1 MIKLSGEMLSLKEV
15 ERVSEGEEVSLSD
28 DVPHKVEKSA
38 RFIEEIAS
46 QGKVVYGVT
55 TGFGKLCD
63 TVIPPDEVSKLQENL
78 LMSHAS
84 GMGDPMLEK
93 NVRAG
98 IVVRINSLARGYSGV
113 RLETLEKLVE
123 ILNKHIYP
131 YVPMYGSVGA
141 SGDLAPLAHI
151 SLLIIGRGKVIHNG
165 VVRDFSEVMGDYQ
178 FVPLKSLKAKE
189 GLALINGTAVEAGI
203 AALLVRKA
211 FYLFDLSLKAAAM
224 SFEALRGRRE
234 AFDRRIQELRGIP
247 EQIEVADFVLKE
259 VEGSKLIN
267 SVPRVQDAYSL
278 RCIPSVYGAILSA
291 LRYVEDTILR
301 EINAV
306 TDNPLVFAD
315 DGDVLSGG
323 NFHAEPVA
331 LVMDHFAVA
340 LSEIASIS
348 ERRMNRLLNPALSE
362 LPAFLVKHSGL
373 NSGMMIVQYTAA
385 SLVSEN
391 KALAHPAS
399 VDSIPVSADQEDHVS
414 MGMNAVIKSEKVLK
428 NLQWVVA
435 SELLVAAQAVD
446 FYGKENLGKGTR
458 SVYEVIRSKV
468 PFAEKD
474 REFSYDLKAIFDLL
488 ESRSI

>member
-28 DVPHKVEKSA
+28 DVPHKVERSA

-63 TVIPPDEVSKLQENL
+63 TVIPSDEVGKLQENL

-84 GMGDPMLEK
+84 GMGNPMSEK

-131 YVPMYGSVGA
+131 YVPIYGSVGA

-151 SLLIIGRGKVIHNG
+151 SLLIIGKGKVIHNG
-165 VVRDFSEVMGDYQ
+165 VLRNFSEVMNDYQ
-178 FVPLKSLKAKE
+178 FTPINNLKAKE

-203 AALLVRKA
+203 SALLIRKA
-211 FYLFDLSLKAAAM
+211 FYLFDASLKAAAM
-224 SFEALRGRRE
+224 SLEALRGRRE

-247 EQIEVADFVLKE
+247 EQREVAEFVLNE
-259 VEGSKLIN
+259 VEGSRLTN

-291 LRYVEDTILR
+291 LRYVQDTILR

-331 LVMDHFAVA
+331 LAMDHFAVA

-348 ERRMNRLLNPALSE
+348 ERRINRLLNPALSE

-391 KALAHPAS
+391 KVLAHPAS

-414 MGMNAVIKSEKVLK
+414 MGMNAVIKAEKVLE
-428 NLQWVVA
+428 NVQWVIA
-435 SELLVAAQAVD
+435 SELLIATQAVD

-458 SVYEVIRSKV
+458 RVYETIRSKV

-474 REFSYDLKAIFDLL
+474 REFSYDLKQIFDLL
-488 ESRSI
+488 ETRTI